1 MIFSLKSEVIK
12 HIPTFEPINQPLLI
26 MKKSLSILF
35 MALLYL
41 TTALGQT
48 GFVENFDDGN
58 LVGWSASA
66 DYELTNLGN
75 ELRIVSHKTSAWNS
89 FSFSFAAADISANP
103 YVRMKIRS
111 DVDFNINFF
120 INTDQSYGNG
130 GNAQEIIH
138 SDGYTEYIFDF
149 SAGQT
154 ADLTNA
160 NLLNFV
166 FNPGGARGCNATVY
180 FDDIRIG
187 DQAPAMPSIS
197 RIPDQFHS
205 LNAGNKTI
213 PFWRVKDLISGATPL
228 TVSATSSNTG
238 LIPDPSVSYTSG
250 NTSGTLSYTPVSNQA
265 GTAII
270 TVTTSGNAPA
280 DNVMQFA
287 VTVESNKAP
296 KINSLADIN
305 IQNNV
310 LTNCKLTGLDDGDAN
325 ANQTLTITAI
335 SSNTSILPNPVV
347 TYVSGGFDAI
357 LGLHPLSGQTG
368 TVSVTVTVQDNGG
381 TIAGGNDTQI
391 MEFDVHIFNE
401 VNNPPAVNELV
412 DLSIL
417 QDDPQQIVYLRG
429 ITDGDESMV
438 QNISISATSSNP
450 SIIPH
455 PSVFY
460 TPGAASGE
468 LHFTPV
474 AGQIGNA
481 TITVT
486 LTDDGGNV
494 SNNGNESTTYTF
506 DVEVRVKPIS
516 GWEDDFNDGI
526 LGPQWP
532 AAWGDPGENT
542 HLCTEHDGAMQIQVD
557 KARTNNIWAGL
568 WFNIPTELDLS
579 KNPYISITM
588 RTNEAPKDML
598 IFLWDAYDH
607 YNTAKTVRHT
617 VSGSYVEYFFDYSDP
632 SFQLQ
637 GDGTEVD
644 ISRIKALLIN
654 FAPGAMYT
662 GNFFFDDFR
671 VGDKAHRA
679 PVTPVVT
686 LDPIPD
692 FALPANSP
700 QQTIGIT
707 NLTDGATG
715 ANTVTVTATSSNP
728 SLVPN
733 PVAGE
738 VSANK
743 STLTFTPAAG
753 QTGTAII
760 TVTASAA
767 GSTSKVRTFKVI
779 VAALDNTAADVT
791 IDLSTTY
798 QEIDGFGAFM
808 GSGGASADT
817 IISLASDIGMSMA
830 RFGLIGGGFEEV
842 NDNSDPLIIN
852 LDGFNPD
859 ALSLSNMRR
868 IAPFVDKFIL
878 TVWSPAGWMK
888 LNKWED
894 GVESWA
900 SNNKLDPRYYEEYA
914 EEIVALIRIIKRETG
929 KDLYA
934 IGLQNEPQFNEPYPS
949 CQVNETEFRDIIKV
963 VGARLLAEGL
973 NEVKLFW
980 AEALPAQGAIQSYI
994 NTVKADPVA
1003 KGYADIVAIHN
1014 YDADGASVGG
1024 AGCDYWQDIYTWAQ
1038 AGDTKYK
1045 TWMTETSGH
1054 PDSWDG
1060 AMVLAGNI
1068 FNALEC
1074 GNASAWVFW
1083 SFAVTEG
1090 SAEFGLV
1097 VGNQPSSRYYI
1108 SKQYYKFI
1116 RPGAVRVA
1124 ATSASIPVLAFKDD
1138 NSNSVSVILFNNTTQ
1153 AQTIE
1158 LKGASLPGT
1167 WESYTTSNA
1176 RNCEKGAFVYED
1188 GLIILPPSSL
1198 TTLVGNTD
1206 NPVPTLDVLSDIV
1219 LPVNAGMQ
1227 SVNLTGISDGE
1238 GFDQNIVI
1246 TATSDNTALI
1256 PNPSVT
1262 YTYGETTGTL
1272 TFNPTENLTGT
1283 AVITVSVT
1291 DDGEPAGVRN
1301 RSFTVTIEPV
1311 EATNVIIAGSV
1322 MIYPNPVK
1330 EVLNVAISEGKFDNY
1345 TILTSQ
1351 GSVVASD
1358 YVKSGIFDINTS
1370 QLPKGVYVLVLK
1382 GIGNP
1387 VYKQFV
1393 K

>member
-1 MIFSLKSEVIK
+1 MAW
-12 HIPTFEPINQPLLI
+12 
-26 MKKSLSILF
+26 LSVSI
-35 MALLYL
+35 AWS
-41 TTALGQT
+41 QT
-48 GFVENFDDGN
+48 GYVENFDDGN
-58 LVGWSASA
+58 LSGWSASA
-66 DYELTNLGN
+66 DYELTNVGS
-75 ELRIVSHKTSAWNS
+75 EMRIVAHKTSAWNS
-89 FSFSFAAADISANP
+89 FTFSFLSADISANP

-111 DVDFNINFF
+111 DVDLNINFF
-120 INTDQSYGNG
+120 VNSDQTYGNG
-130 GNAQEIIH
+130 GTAQEIIH
-138 SDGYTEYIFDF
+138 SNGYTEYIFDF
-149 SAGQT
+149 SAGLT

-160 NLLNFV
+160 HLLNFV

-205 LNAGNKTI
+205 LNAGAKTI
-213 PFWRVKDLISGATPL
+213 PFWRVKDLASGATPL
-228 TVSATSSNTG
+228 AVTSSSSNTG
-238 LIPDPSVSYTSG
+238 LIPHPAVTYTSG
-250 NTSGTLSYTPVSNQA
+250 NTSGTLTYTPVTNQA
-265 GTAII
+265 GTAVI
-270 TVTTSGNAPA
+270 TVTTSGNAPD
-280 DNVMQFA
+280 DNVMQFNI
-287 VTVESNKAP
+287 TVEANQAP
-296 KINSLADIN
+296 KIDPLDDIN
-305 IQNNV
+305 IQNGV

-325 ANQTLTITAI
+325 ANQTLTITAL
-335 SSNTSILPNPVV
+335 SSNTSILPNPGV
-347 TYVSGGFDAI
+347 TYGSGGFDAI
-357 LGLHPLSGQTG
+357 LGLQPLTGQTG
-368 TVSVTVTVQDNGG
+368 TVTVTVSVQDNGG
-381 TIAGGNDTQI
+381 TIAGGDDTQT
-391 MEFDVHIFNE
+391 MQFDVHIFNE
-401 VNNPPAVNELV
+401 VNNSPSLNELV
-412 DLSIL
+412 NLSIL
-417 QDDPQQIVYLRG
+417 EDDPQQIVYLRG
-429 ITDGDESMV
+429 ITDGDESST
-438 QNISISATSSNP
+438 QNISITATSSNP
-450 SIIPH
+450 ALIADPT
-455 PSVFY
+455 VVY
-460 TPGAASGE
+460 TPGASSGE
-468 LHFTPV
+468 LHFTPA
-474 AGQIGNA
+474 AGQTGHA

-494 SNNGNESTTYTF
+494 DNNGNESTTYTF

-526 LGPQWP
+526 LGTQWP
-532 AAWGDPGENT
+532 ATWGDPGENT

-557 KARTNNIWAGL
+557 KTRTNNVWAGL

-579 KNPYISITM
+579 NNPYISITM
-588 RTNEAPKDML
+588 RTTEAPKDML

-617 VSGSYVEYFFDYSDP
+617 VSGSFVEYYFDYSDP

-637 GDGTEVD
+637 GDGTVVD

-654 FAPGAMYT
+654 FAPGSMYT
-662 GNFFFDDFR
+662 GNFYFDDFR

-679 PVTPVVT
+679 AVTPVVT

-692 FALPANSP
+692 FALPSNSP
-700 QQTIGIT
+700 QQTIGLT

-715 ANTVTVTATSSNP
+715 ANMVTVTATSSNP

-733 PVAGE
+733 PVTGA
-738 VSANK
+738 VTDNK
-743 STLTFTPAAG
+743 TTLAFSPAAG
-753 QTGTAII
+753 QTGTATI
-760 TVTASAA
+760 TVTASAD

-779 VAALDNTAADVT
+779 VAALDQTAADVT

-842 NDNSDPLIIN
+842 NDNSDPFIIN

-914 EEIVALIRIIKRETG
+914 EEVVALVQIIKRETG
-929 KDLYA
+929 KELYA

-963 VGARLLAEGL
+963 VGARLESEGL
-973 NEVKLFW
+973 GNVKLYW

-1038 AGDTKYK
+1038 TGDTKYK

-1083 SFAVTEG
+1083 SFAVSEG

-1097 VGNQPSSRYYI
+1097 VGNKPSSRYYV
-1108 SKQYYKFI
+1108 SKQYYKYI

-1138 NSNSVSVILFNNTTQ
+1138 NANTVSVVLFNNTTQ
-1153 AQTIE
+1153 AQAIE
-1158 LKGASLPGT
+1158 LKGTGLPGT

-1206 NPVPTLDVLSDIV
+1206 NPVPTLDALSDIE
-1219 LPVNAGMQ
+1219 LPVNAGLQ
-1227 SVNLTGISDGE
+1227 TVNLTGISDGE

-1246 TATSDNTALI
+1246 TATSDNEALI
-1256 PNPSVT
+1256 PNPSVD
-1262 YTYGETTGTL
+1262 YTPGETTGTL
-1272 TFNPTENLTGT
+1272 TFTPTENLTGT
-1283 AVITVSVT
+1283 ALITVSVT
-1291 DDGEPAGVRN
+1291 DDGEPVGVRN
-1301 RSFTVTIEPV
+1301 RTFTVTIEPI
-1311 EATNVIIAGSV
+1311 EANHTTAADNIRL
-1322 MIYPNPVK
+1322 YPNPVK
-1330 EVLNVAISEGKFDNY
+1330 EVLNVSVLEGQFYNY
-1345 TILTSQ
+1345 TILSAH
-1351 GSVVASD
+1351 GSEVTTDKVITPHF
-1358 YVKSGIFDINTS
+1358 YINTS

-1382 GIGNP
+1382 GNSAT
-1387 VYKQFV
+1387 VYKEFV